1 MSIKPAIDELEQLN
15 AEITRN
21 NASNKKLRQ
30 RMKVLEQQIA
40 EYLQHQA
47 TGGVKYNGRSVV
59 LETRDHHPIKSKSQK
74 EQAVHDFFQ
83 DLGVADPKQ
92 AVATVARRWVP
103 RTTCQHTTKPPRAPR
118 SGERSDKVA
127 LQ

>member
-92 AVATVARRWVP
+92 AYEQFQLAQRKEESV
-103 RTTCQHTTKPPRAPR
+103 TKQKIRIKR
-118 SGERSDKVA
+118 LKNQV
-127 LQ
+127 